1 MTITTRRAG
10 LSADRR
16 ALLEQRLAG
25 LGADTAPAMET
36 ITRCAGEGNEF
47 PASFMQEQM
56 WLVTQLEPEKAV
68 YNVPV
73 AVLVRADADIP
84 ALERAFSEVVRRHE
98 GLRTV
103 FRVVDG
109 TLRQGVLPPYPIRAE
124 VRDLRHRVGHDFE
137 GDVRRLVAEEGAR
150 SMDLEHGP
158 LVRMTLMRVS
168 EEEYALVIT
177 VHHIVTDGWAYPLL
191 LSELWTLYA
200 AYERGE
206 TVELPPTGLRY
217 ADYAVWQR
225 AHLTGAT
232 LQQHVDFWRDLL
244 AGAPET
250 ELVGDRPRPAQPSY
264 RGAFHH
270 FVIDEATTA
279 ALRAL
284 CVRETLSLN
293 MVLSAAFAALLGHY
307 TGSRDVVL
315 GTLFGNRGRLELQDV
330 VGCFVNSAALRMDFR
345 DDPGLAEASRRT
357 RRLILEADLHQ
368 ELPFEKVVEHLR
380 VERDPSRN
388 PLFQVMYFHHTFVP
402 SHTSAADGGLRMR
415 PVYTDNVASLVD
427 TGLSKLDLSLA
438 TLEDGPRLT
447 GVVEYATDLY
457 DSATVARFCRHYTT
471 LLARAAAEPE
481 RPMSQ
486 LPLLDAEERRTL
498 LERWSRGEARAVE
511 TAPLHRLFE
520 AQAARTPHAEALRH
534 GGRSTSYAELNAQAN
549 RLARRLA
556 ALGVG
561 IESVVAVS
569 LERSP
574 ELVAAFLAVS
584 KAGGVFVPVDP
595 AYPAERRRWMVE
607 DSGARVILTRSRLAA
622 DLPDTGA
629 ALLLLDDGIPEG
641 APGDEANLSVEVGAE
656 NAAYVIFT
664 SGSTGRP
671 KGVVVPHRGIGNLAE
686 AHREAFE
693 IGAESRVLQF
703 SSFSFDMAVWD
714 VAHALLCGA
723 CLVLVDE
730 EAAGGGEALV
740 ALMRR
745 ERVHF
750 ALLPPALLA
759 ALPED
764 GLPDLRTLVSGGDV
778 VTAETA
784 RRWSA
789 GRRFV
794 NAYGPTETTVCATLA
809 IDPDPVEGRVS
820 IGRPLPNLTAYV
832 LDPALRPVPVGVPGE
847 LFVGG
852 LCVARGYLGRP
863 GTTAERFVPDPFGG
877 EAGARLYRTGDVVR
891 WKETES
897 AEVRECGGAPDSREN
912 ERTPALPHSRTAV
925 LEFVGRADRQV
936 KVRGFRIELGEV
948 EAALLA
954 QPGVREANAVV
965 HEPVPGS
972 RRLAAYVAGDG
983 LTDDALR
990 AGLRRSLPEY
1000 MVPQAFVLLPA
1011 LPRLP
1016 SGKLDVRA
1024 LPPIDPGASA
1034 QGDDAGPR
1042 TRAEEVLAR
1051 VWAQVLGRERVGIH
1065 ENFFELGGD
1074 SILSIQVIVRAAR
1087 EGVRIALRQVFQ
1099 HQSVA
1104 ALAAAAETAAP
1115 VAAEQG
1121 PVTGE
1126 APPTPAQR
1134 WMLQLGLPRPQH
1146 WNMALAL
1153 EARAPLD
1160 PALLQR
1166 AADAVAAHH
1175 DALRT
1180 RFERSDDGWRARTD
1194 APGPAAFDHVDLSA
1208 VGAWLVEEV
1217 EERVA
1222 EVQAGM
1228 DLEAGPLFRVVLID
1242 LPRFEFF
1249 PSDPPPPPPQRVL
1262 IAAHH
1267 LVVDAVS
1274 LPVIAED
1281 LEAAYRQLAAGGEV
1295 RLPPKTTSFRDWARR
1310 LAERARSPEMHD
1322 QAAYWLGALPASADP
1337 IPVDDAGAYDSELG
1351 TAAAFAELTAAE
1363 TRALLEEVPARYG
1376 TQVNDAL
1383 LAALAE
1389 AFRAWS
1395 GRGALLVDVE
1405 GHGREDLFDDVDVSR
1420 TVGWFTAVHP
1430 VHLRAG
1436 ADPGE
1441 TLRGVK
1447 ETLRAVPERGVGYG
1461 LLRWLGDAETA
1472 AALAARPAAEVSF
1485 NYLGQAGA
1493 AGAPDPGALLV
1504 PSSTST
1510 GPVRDPE
1517 APRTH
1522 RIAVEGA
1529 VQGGV
1534 LRMGFFHGSAVYRA
1548 ETVERLAAAYAAAL
1562 RALVEH
1568 CRTGEME
1575 GFTPGHFPAARMDQD
1590 ELDELL
1596 AQLDEG

>member
-1 MTITTRRAG
+1 MDISIRRAG

-16 ALLEQRLAG
+16 ALLERRLSG
-25 LGADTAPAMET
+25 RGSSTAPAMET
-36 ITRCAGEGNEF
+36 ITRCAGEGPDY

-56 WLVTQLEPEKAV
+56 WLVTQLEPEKAI

-73 AVLVRADADIP
+73 AVLVPVDTDVP
-84 ALERAFSEVVRRHE
+84 ALERAFSEVIRRHE

-109 TLRQGVLPPYPIRAE
+109 ALRQVVLPPYPLRAE
-124 VRDLRHRVGHDFE
+124 VHDLRHRVGDDFDR
-137 GDVRRLVAEEGAR
+137 DVRRLVTEEGAR
-150 SMDLEHGP
+150 SFDLEHGP
-158 LVRMTLMRVS
+158 LVRLTFMRVS
-168 EEEYALVIT
+168 GEEYAMVISI
-177 VHHIVTDGWAYPLL
+177 HHIVTDGWAYPLVL
-191 LSELWTLYA
+191 NELWALYA
-200 AYERGE
+200 AYHRGE
-206 TVELPPTGLRY
+206 TLELPPTGLRY

-225 AHLTGAT
+225 SHLTGET
-232 LQQHVDFWRDLL
+232 LQKHIDFWREML

-250 ELVGDRPRPAQPSY
+250 ELVGDRPRPARPSY

-270 FVIDEATTA
+270 FVIDEATTS

-284 CVRETLSLN
+284 CVRETLSMN
-293 MVLSAAFAALLGHY
+293 MVLSAGFAGLLGHY

-330 VGCFVNSAALRMDFR
+330 VGCFVNSAAIRMDFS
-345 DDPGLAEASRRT
+345 DDPGLREASRRT
-357 RRLILEADLHQ
+357 RRLILEADQHQ
-368 ELPFEKVVEHLR
+368 ELPFEKVVEHLH
-380 VERDPSRN
+380 VQRDPSRN

-402 SHTSAADGGLRMR
+402 SHMSSDGGGLTMR
-415 PVYTDNVASLVD
+415 PVYHDNRASLVD
-427 TGLSKLDLSLA
+427 TGLSKLDFSLA
-438 TLEDGPRLT
+438 TLEDGARLT

-457 DSATVARFCRHYTT
+457 DADTIARFCRHYTT

-486 LPLLDAEERRTL
+486 IPLLGAEERRTL
-498 LERWSRGEARAVE
+498 LEEWSRGERRDVE

-520 AQAARTPHAEALRH
+520 AQAARTPHAEAVRYRGASL
-534 GGRSTSYAELNAQAN
+534 TYAELNARAN

-556 ALGVG
+556 SHGVG
-561 IESVVAVS
+561 MESVVAVS

-574 ELVAAFLAVS
+574 ELVVSFLAVS

-607 DSGARVILTRSRLAA
+607 DSGARVIVTRAALAA

-629 ALLLLDDGIPEG
+629 DLVTLDDGGLAAVE
-641 APGDEANLSVEVGAE
+641 PGDEANLSVEVDPE

-686 AHREAFE
+686 AHRAEFE

-723 CLVLVDE
+723 CLVLADE
-730 EAAGGGEALV
+730 EAAAGGEALLE
-740 ALMRR
+740 LMRG
-745 ERVHF
+745 ERVNF
-750 ALLPPALLA
+750 ALIPPALLA
-759 ALPED
+759 ATPEE
-764 GLPDLRTLVSGGDV
+764 GLPALRTLVSGGDV
-778 VTAETA
+778 VTAEVA
-784 RRWSA
+784 RRWGA

-832 LDPALRPVPVGVPGE
+832 LDRALRPVPAGVPGE

-852 LCVARGYLGRP
+852 ICVVRGYLGRP
-863 GTTAERFVPDPFGG
+863 GTTAERFVPDPYGG
-877 EAGARLYRTGDVVR
+877 VPGARLYRTGDVVR
-891 WKETES
+891 WKES
-897 AEVRECGGAPDSREN
+897 AEVRECGSALDTGEGQ
-912 ERTPALPHSRTAV
+912 RTPALTHSRTGV

-948 EAALLA
+948 ESALLA
-954 QPGVREANAVV
+954 QPGVREATAVV

-983 LTDDALR
+983 VTADALK
-990 AGLRRSLPEY
+990 AGLRQSLPEY
-1000 MVPQAFVLLPA
+1000 MVPGAFVLLPA

-1024 LPPIDPGASA
+1024 LPAIDAVASET
-1034 QGDDAGPR
+1034 GDDTPPR
-1042 TRAEEVLAR
+1042 THAEEVLAR
-1051 VWAQVLGRERVGIH
+1051 VWAKVLGRERVGIH

-1087 EGVRIALRQVFQ
+1087 EGVRIALRQVFH
-1099 HQSVA
+1099 HQTVA
-1104 ALAAAAETAAP
+1104 ELAAAADTAAP

-1121 PVTGE
+1121 PVTGD

-1134 WMLQLGLPRPQH
+1134 WILELGLPRPHH
-1146 WNMALAL
+1146 WNMGMAL
-1153 EARAPLD
+1153 EARSALD
-1160 PALLQR
+1160 AGLLQR

-1180 RFERSDDGWRARTD
+1180 RFERTDDGWRARTEE
-1194 APGPAAFDHVDLSA
+1194 PGPAAFDRFDLSA
-1208 VGAWLVEEV
+1208 LPDSALE
-1217 EERVA
+1217 A
-1222 EVQAGM
+1222 EMEARAAAVQEGM
-1228 DLEAGPLFRVVLID
+1228 ELAAGPLFRVALFD
-1242 LPRFEFF
+1242 LG
-1249 PSDPPPPPPQRVL
+1249 PSRPQRVL
-1262 IAAHH
+1262 VAAHH

-1281 LEAAYRQLAAGGEV
+1281 LEGAYRQLAAGGEP
-1295 RLPPKTTSFRDWARR
+1295 RLPPKTTAFRDWARR
-1310 LAERARSPEMHD
+1310 LEAHGRSAETAE
-1322 QAAYWLGALPASADP
+1322 QAAYWLGALPRTADPLSADHP
-1337 IPVDDAGAYDSELG
+1337 GAPDPESG
-1351 TAAAFAELTAAE
+1351 TAVAVVELTAAE

-1383 LAALAE
+1383 LAALAD

-1395 GRGALLVDVE
+1395 GRGSLLVDVE
-1405 GHGREDLFDDVDVSR
+1405 GHGREDLFDDADVSR
-1420 TVGWFTAVHP
+1420 TVGWFTAIHP
-1430 VHLRAG
+1430 LHLRAG

-1447 ETLRAVPERGVGYG
+1447 EMLRAVPERGIGYG
-1461 LLRWLGDAETA
+1461 LLRWLGDEGIAAE
-1472 AALAARPAAEVSF
+1472 LAARPAAEVSF

-1493 AGAPDPGALLV
+1493 GAADDDDALLL
-1504 PSSTST
+1504 PAAGPL

-1522 RIAVEGA
+1522 RIGVEGS
-1529 VQGGV
+1529 VRDGV
-1534 LRMGFFHGSAVYRA
+1534 LRMGFFHGAAVYRM
-1548 ETVERLAAAYAAAL
+1548 ETVERLATAYAEAL
-1562 RALVEH
+1562 RALIEH
-1568 CRTGEME
+1568 ARTGEAE
-1575 GFTPGHFPAARMDQD
+1575 AFTPDHFPAAQLDQE

-1596 AQLDEG
+1596 AQLDEV